1 MKCLQKVF
9 IQPLNEY
16 SGIPTRRP
24 HSPLKNNNIRMNKI
38 LILFLALFLMVGCT
52 NSQKNNEAD
61 EAAANATGIKF
72 FTGTFSEAMA
82 KAKAENKLIF
92 MDAYASWCGPC
103 KMMKQNTF
111 PDDLVGKV
119 FNEKFVS
126 VAYDMEVGEG
136 LELAVKYPV
145 SAYPTLFFMDDEGKV
160 ISSELGYRDPAGLVA
175 LGQAIQK
182 N

>member
-1 MKCLQKVF
+1 MYKSIFVLLLFLIC
-9 IQPLNEY
+9 N
-16 SGIPTRRP
+16 SC
-24 HSPLKNNNIRMNKI
+24 KNNQKSADSEQVETENK
-38 LILFLALFLMVGCT
+38 
-52 NSQKNNEAD
+52 
-61 EAAANATGIKF
+61 GIKF
-72 FTGTFSEAMA
+72 FTGNFSEAMA

-103 KMMKQNTF
+103 KLMKQNTF

-136 LELAVKYPV
+136 LELATKYPV
-145 SAYPTLFFMDDEGKV
+145 SAYPTLFFMDASGKV
-160 ISSELGYRDPAGLVA
+160 ISSELGYRDPAGLIE
-175 LGQAIQK
+175 LGQAIPK